1 MVGGEVG
8 GGGVV
13 AGGNVAGGN
22 VAGGKVAGGK
32 VGATVVGDTV
42 VVVVEVV
49 VVVRRVV
56 DVVDGSEVVDVEDDD
71 VVVVAAGCGLA
82 VASELIW
89 VATIASARTPA
100 MTLRTTCPG
109 RLFSQFSRRVSR
121 SSGLSAL
128 PPDRPMFALLTL
140 AGRSVSARG
149 AKS

>member
-1 MVGGEVG
+1 MVGGVNL
-8 GGGVV
+8 
-13 AGGNVAGGN
+13 AGGN
-22 VAGGKVAGGK
+22 VAGGK
-32 VGATVVGDTV
+32 VGATVVGGTVV

-56 DVVDGSEVVDVEDDD
+56 EVVDGSEVVDVEDDD

-128 PPDRPMFALLTL
+128 PPDRPMFAVLTL
-140 AGRSVSARG
+140 AGRSVSARSG
-149 AKS
+149 KS